1 MHLAFF
7 FYGVIT
13 SFIVQ
18 MFTLNPLH
26 YTFNKHVKH
35 TINNKLN
42 IFYYKKTFFFEY
54 KQIKVNRKSKNTYL
68 DKKVQK

>member
-26 YTFNKHVKH
+26 YTFNKHVKY

-42 IFYYKKTFFFEY
+42 IFYYKKTFFL
-54 KQIKVNRKSKNTYL
+54 I
-68 DKKVQK
+68 